1 VRGRPAR
8 ISSLLRSLA
17 LVAIAAVVCAAQQP
31 PPRFADRVD
40 VSTVVV
46 DVRVIDESGSP
57 VRGLLAPDFFVTI
70 GGKPT
75 RVQSALWTGDG
86 PAPTAPSTR
95 PSLRV
100 ADEPGQ
106 LLVLLFQKS
115 LLHEHARGLI
125 RLVEQSRTM
134 IRELPASDR
143 IAILSFD
150 TSLKIWSDFT
160 DDRGALDRI
169 LERGILH
176 QRRPASVE
184 PGTPSL
190 LDTLKPKAKRVATI
204 EQAFGSIADALSPLP
219 GSKAIVFIGYGMG
232 ASPFGNR
239 LDAGA
244 VPHARTLNEDL
255 ANHADMNNE
264 YVRARRALTE
274 ARVSVFSLDISQ
286 SDTHTFAARSS
297 PATPAAST
305 QRRSIFRKS
314 RCDSSRARST
324 ATMSCSSSC
333 QTRSPSVTLG
343 VSVTSNKRAYVYST
357 SSFKIGGEVVSGPQV
372 RSFGSQPRKP
382 LLVSSSTTSLTDW
395 KINKT

>member
-1 VRGRPAR
+1 MSR
-8 ISSLLRSLA
+8 LLRNLA
-17 LVAIAAVVCAAQQP
+17 LVAVAAVVCAAQQQ

-57 VRGLLAPDFFVTI
+57 VRGLLAPDFLVTI

-75 RVQSALWTGDG
+75 RVQSALWTGDVF
-86 PAPTAPSTR
+86 APTAPSTR
-95 PSLRV
+95 SSRRV

-125 RLVEQSRTM
+125 RMVEQSRTM
-134 IRELPASDR
+134 IRELPVSDR

-160 DDRGALDRI
+160 DDRDALDRI

-184 PGTPSL
+184 PGKPSL

-239 LDAGA
+239 LDVGTAA
-244 VPHARTLNEDL
+244 HARTLNEDL
-255 ANHADMNNE
+255 ANDSDMNNE
-264 YVRARRALTE
+264 YARARRALTE

-286 SDTHTFAARSS
+286 SDTHAFAAGMQVI
-297 PATPAAST
+297 AQDTGGFYAASLDFPEKPMRFVT
-305 QRRSIFRKS
+305 GALNGHYVLFVELPDEVTER
-314 RCDSSRARST
+314 
-324 ATMSCSSSC
+324 
-333 QTRSPSVTLG
+333 TLG
-343 VSVTSNKRAYVYST
+343 VSVTSNRRAYVYST
-357 SSFKIGGEVVSGPQV
+357 SSFKLEA
-372 RSFGSQPRKP
+372 K
-382 LLVSSSTTSLTDW
+382 
-395 KINKT
+395 